1 MSFLK
6 NAKKR
11 IISFI
16 IGIVATA
23 IGLIMLYYDFFGK
36 KVNSYSDTSYYSIA
50 ALFIGIALLMIAF
63 EKKKKEPEEKTDL
76 TEKPRDTDISSK
88 L

>member
-11 IISFI
+11 IIAFV
-16 IGIVATA
+16 IGIIATA
-23 IGLIMLYYDFFGK
+23 LGLIMLYYDFFGK

-50 ALFIGIALLMIAF
+50 ALFIGIASLLIAF
-63 EKKKKEPEEKTDL
+63 EKKKKEPEQKMDASD
-76 TEKPRDTDISSK
+76 KPRDTDISSK